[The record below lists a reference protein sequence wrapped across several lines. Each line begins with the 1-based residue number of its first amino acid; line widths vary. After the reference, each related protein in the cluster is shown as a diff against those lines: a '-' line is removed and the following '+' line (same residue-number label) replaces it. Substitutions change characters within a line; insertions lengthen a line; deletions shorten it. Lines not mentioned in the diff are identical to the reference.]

1 MTSLGLLV
9 LLAVA
14 LGLAGYVYLA
24 RTPAVEGRP
33 LLLGLRAGA
42 VVVLVLLLLD
52 LRLPGAEEPSP
63 HEPARW
69 VLLEAGS
76 ALDVP
81 ADQPDE
87 RTLREVV
94 VARAMEAA
102 RGGARLA
109 LTGPEPE
116 GIDSASLR
124 SAEARPTTSDLRPSL
139 LRLAEGGAD
148 SILLLSPFRTG
159 EATLGRALD
168 ELPVTVRLEQ
178 VGGRVRNAGVLS
190 LDLPRQTPAGEEVE
204 GVVVLFGEG
213 GVEGDSVEVRLQA
226 DGSAVESRR
235 VPLPPAGA
243 PAHLEFRLPTPPD
256 TGWVRYSARVVLDG
270 DVFPQDDERA
280 RRVRVG
286 PPEGGILLV
295 SLRPDWEPRVLL
307 PVLEGALGLEGE
319 GYLRVA
325 GEDRWLPLGDG
336 EAPALPVGSDAFRHR
351 LEHAALLVVHGA
363 GGTDQGV
370 PPWLPG
376 IVEGHP
382 RVLHLPAGGA
392 GFDLAGVPSGTE
404 RGGEWSLDP
413 DLPPSPVA
421 PFLSGL
427 ALPGLPPL
435 VEMRDPGDLGGTV
448 ALRVRASV
456 GGEPLPALLL
466 RERPGGRDAVTFGS
480 GFWRWGNRS
489 GTPREVYRG
498 LWSGVAGWLA
508 AGEGVTGPR
517 AIRPLEPV
525 VARWE
530 PFEWLAP
537 EGGEGL
543 LTLRFEGIVEAEP
556 GVGAVEERV
565 VHLDAG
571 GRGRTEPLPPGR
583 WHWRGS
589 VEGGR
594 AAERTEDAPIEGEG
608 EVEVEAWVDALV
620 TPPLDSVPARVEAAE
635 RITGAPGEPEGR
647 PLRTHPLPYL
657 LLLGLLCGEWVLRR
671 RVGLR

>member
-9 LLAVA
+9 LLAAA
-14 LGLAGYVYLA
+14 LVLVGYLYLA
-24 RTPAVEGRP
+24 RTPPVEGRA

-42 VVVLVLLLLD
+42 VLVLVFLLLD
-52 LRLPGAEEPSP
+52 LRLPGADEPSTRD
-63 HEPARW
+63 PARW
-69 VLLEAGS
+69 VLLDVGA

-81 ADQPDE
+81 ADSPVE
-87 RTLREVV
+87 GTLREVV
-94 VARAMEAA
+94 VVRATEAA

-124 SAEARPTTSDLRPSL
+124 SADARPTTPDLRPSL

-159 EATLGRALD
+159 EAALARALED
-168 ELPVTVRLEQ
+168 LPVAVRLEQ
-178 VGGRVRNAGVLS
+178 VGGRVRNAGLLS

-213 GVEGDSVEVRLQA
+213 GVEGDSVEVQLQA
-226 DGSAVESRR
+226 DGAVVESLQ

-243 PAHLEFRLPTPPD
+243 PARLELRLPAPAD
-256 TGWVRYSARVVLDG
+256 SGWVRYTARVALDG

-286 PPEGGILLV
+286 PPEGGIFLV

-325 GEDRWLPLGDG
+325 GEDLWLPLGDG
-336 EAPALPVGSDAFRHR
+336 ETSALPVSSDAFRYR

-363 GGTDQGV
+363 GGTDRGV
-370 PPWLPG
+370 PPWLPA

-382 RVLHLPAGGA
+382 RVLHLPAGAA
-392 GFDLAGVPSGTE
+392 GFDLAGVPAGTQQ
-404 RGGEWSLDP
+404 GGDWSLDP

-427 ALPGLPPL
+427 AVSGLPPL
-435 VEMRDPGDLGGTV
+435 VEMRDPGNVGGTV

-456 GGEPLPALLL
+456 GGEALPALLL
-466 RERPGGRDAVTFGS
+466 RERPGGRDVVTFAS

-508 AGEGVTGPR
+508 AGEGVTGPL
-517 AIRPLEPV
+517 AIRPMEPV

-537 EGGEGL
+537 EGGEGV
-543 LTLRFEGIVEAEP
+543 LTLRFESIVDAEP
-556 GVGAVEERV
+556 GVGAEEERV
-565 VHLDAG
+565 VRLDAG
-571 GRGRTEPLPPGR
+571 GRGRSEPLPPGR
-583 WHWRGS
+583 WRWTGS
-589 VEGGR
+589 VGGGLASER
-594 AAERTEDAPIEGEG
+594 AEDDPIEGEG
-608 EVEVEAWVDALV
+608 EVEVEAWVDALA

-635 RITGAPGEPEGR
+635 RVTGAPGAPEGR